1 MKKRIA
7 DMTPVDKASF
17 LEATKKAMW
26 LERGVRWEE
35 MEKKIQDNINATF
48 DDERFVKMSPD
59 DQIDAAFARKEFGKN
74 KPELI
79 DYMLWS
85 LKFVTHSDAVEW

>member
-7 DMTPVDKASF
+7 DMTPADKASF
-17 LEATKKAMW
+17 LEATKRAML
-26 LERGVRWEE
+26 LEQGIEWST
-35 MEKKIQDNINATF
+35 MEKKIQDTIDATF
-48 DDERFVKMSPD
+48 DDERFVKMAPD

-74 KPELI
+74 KPEMI

-85 LKFVTHSDAVEW
+85 LKFVTHSDVVEW